1 MRLTGASLLIPRN
14 TLVSVQRVN
23 QSLARRIGVSK
34 EDRQNLKKDRI
45 TISPQGRAA
54 SIIENLTKQKMDI
67 NERKGQVIASAV
79 ENGQSMETIQ
89 SQLDSYDE
97 QIKNIDKQ
105 ISEITAQQI
114 KEEIEKQ
121 HSKLQ
126 DNHPK
131 TIEDIQ
137 SQKLANITK
146 TQTRLRANMARR
158 VSFALLLMLA

>member
-1 MRLTGASLLIPRN
+1 
-14 TLVSVQRVN
+14 
-23 QSLARRIGVSK
+23 
-34 EDRQNLKKDRI
+34 
-45 TISPQGRAA
+45 
-54 SIIENLTKQKMDI
+54 
-67 NERKGQVIASAV
+67 
-79 ENGQSMETIQ
+79 METIQ
-89 SQLDSYDE
+89 SQLDLYDE

-126 DNHPK
+126 DNRPK

-137 SQKLANITK
+137 NQKLANITK